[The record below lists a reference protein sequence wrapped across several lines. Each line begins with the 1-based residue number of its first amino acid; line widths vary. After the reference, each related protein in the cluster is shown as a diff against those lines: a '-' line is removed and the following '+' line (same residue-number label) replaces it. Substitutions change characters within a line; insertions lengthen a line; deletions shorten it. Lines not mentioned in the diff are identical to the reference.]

1 MDDVT
6 RFFSGCVPLG
16 SSLALRHTNNSNAIA
31 LTQPQLVILNHKAH
45 SEEIISKNGVQK
57 TVHIVVKSSPF
68 HLQMGL
74 ANPNTCKVDF
84 NQIAFDAQ
92 LIYDCD
98 GDKEVDFV
106 KVKPL
111 EFKSTPSENGQILD
125 TELRIKVLTSQHEDM
140 LFKIRIAGS
149 NPITREEIPGL
160 AVISSPIKVISKPEQ
175 LKKRQPNKKRS
186 LTEMLV
192 ETINRIERK
201 QEDQQKLIE
210 RLIQQQSEQTAV
222 ALEKKQKIDNN
233 NFTYSWEELS
243 FNTPHQ
249 QTQTQTQTQTN
260 IPQNN
265 NKEKAVVVEFED
277 SFTNLVKAYNFMKPE
292 EKSETIRKIIRN
304 SSTRDT
310 ERLSELL
317 DLFWTEG
324 LQKEFGGVHSN
335 ARDRVLQPTA
345 MMGKESDTCSC
356 ADCPHKLELERI
368 DEFYK
373 EFLSCGVS
381 AQQNNEPHF

>member
-16 SSLALRHTNNSNAIA
+16 TSLALRHNNNTNAMT
-31 LTQPQLVILNHKAH
+31 LTQPQLVILNHKSH
-45 SEEIISKNGVQK
+45 SEEIISKNGIQK

-68 HLQMGL
+68 HLQLGL

-106 KVKPL
+106 KVKPM

-125 TELRIKVLTSQHEDM
+125 AELRIKVLTSQHEDM
-140 LFKIRIAGS
+140 LFKIRIAGA

-160 AVISSPIKVISKPEQ
+160 AVMSSPIKVISKPEQ
-175 LKKRQPNKKRS
+175 LKKRQPNKKRG

-192 ETINRIERK
+192 ETITRIERK

-210 RLIQQQSEQTAV
+210 KLIQQQSDQTAV

-233 NFTYSWEELS
+233 NFAYSWEELS
-243 FNTPHQ
+243 FATPH
-249 QTQTQTQTQTN
+249 QTQTQSTMQ
-260 IPQNN
+260 QNN
-265 NKEKAVVVEFED
+265 NKDNKTVVVEFED
-277 SFTNLVKAYNFMKPE
+277 SFVNLVKAYNYMKPE

-324 LQKEFGGVHSN
+324 LQKEFGGVNSN
-335 ARDRVLQPTA
+335 VRDRVLQPTA

-381 AQQNNEPHF
+381 AQPNNEPHF